1 MLYSPSPLTN
11 PSHMEAWNG
20 LVASGLAPCSLVFP
34 LTSLMVP
41 EGTSK
46 SYETELVFQ
55 YINEL
60 LTCRQLCGPSSTPQ
74 TGVSTGKITR
84 DAWPIPLDSK
94 KHEEQMVI
102 VVCHS
107 VVIYYTAL
115 IVARV
120 EWSTC
125 VSLSPSISFNNS
137 YPGPHSERSCNQT
150 RKRNVLQQWP
160 CSQDC
165 GKIHRKNNTW
175 SMSSGVYNVTEK

>member
-11 PSHMEAWNG
+11 PSNMEAWNG
-20 LVASGLAPCSLVFP
+20 LVASGLAPCSLVFT

-46 SYETELVFQ
+46 SYETELVCQ

-60 LTCRQLCGPSSTPQ
+60 LTCRQLRGPSSTPQ

-94 KHEEQMVI
+94 KHEKQMVI

-107 VVIYYTAL
+107 MVIYYTAL

-120 EWSTC
+120 E
-125 VSLSPSISFNNS
+125 
-137 YPGPHSERSCNQT
+137 
-150 RKRNVLQQWP
+150 
-160 CSQDC
+160 
-165 GKIHRKNNTW
+165 
-175 SMSSGVYNVTEK
+175 